1 MKKKEYVVVNYTVTF
16 AAPFKFCGVH
26 YLKGIP
32 YCFTAH
38 LAADVYGI
46 TGMTPGSLAEFDR
59 QLPHSTPELRDFFL
73 HNRRKS
79 PQITANRR

>member
-38 LAADVYGI
+38 IETDIYGTI
-46 TGMTPGSLAEFDR
+46 GMTPRSLAEFDYGER
-59 QLPHSTPELRDFFL
+59 FCSCSAQVEKITPGKAKIYE
-73 HNRRKS
+73 
-79 PQITANRR
+79 A

>member
-38 LAADVYGI
+38 LAADVGK
-46 TGMTPGSLAEFDR
+46 PGR
-59 QLPHSTPELRDFFL
+59 VRLRGTLLFL
-73 HNRRKS
+73 FRTSGKNNARKS
-79 PQITANRR
+79 KDI